1 MKNDSTF
8 GKISELNP
16 TIQGGGHYGSP
27 YQLLSLTAPTGRFSL
42 VQSSY
47 NFGHRGTN
55 YDQDTKILTNYDQ
68 DTKNISKSQQ
78 CLSYVSCD
86 QMIKNSPCKVGFSC
100 VDFFSSFLNNF

>member
-27 YQLLSLTAPTGRFSL
+27 YQLLSLTALTGRFSL

-47 NFGHRGTN
+47 NFGHRG
-55 YDQDTKILTNYDQ
+55 TNYDQ